1 MSETFL
7 VACAQNRAGADM
19 HTSIAQCERLIREA
33 HRRRADI
40 ICLPEFLSCLDMRE
54 RRLEVGILPEEE
66 HPALARFRTLAS
78 ELEVWL
84 LLGSLAIEAKPGRAH
99 NRSYLIDATGA
110 IVARYNKIH
119 MFDVDLEG
127 GQSFRESEVFEPGR
141 DAVLAP
147 TPWGQLGMTVC
158 YDLRFP
164 YLYRA
169 LAKAGASI
177 LTVPAAF
184 TRTTGQAHWHVLLR
198 SRAIE
203 TGSYVVAPCQYGEH
217 GEAATYGH
225 SLIVDPWGTVLAD
238 GGEAE
243 SVIVAEIDPARATQ
257 ARRMIPAL
265 RNGRNVQAP
274 APVTALRA
282 SA

>member
-1 MSETFL
+1 MSDKFL
-7 VACAQNRAGADM
+7 AACVQNRAQADM
-19 HTSIAQCERLIREA
+19 DASIAQCERLVREA
-33 HRRRADI
+33 HRRRADL
-40 ICLPEFLSCLDMRE
+40 ICLPEFFSCLDVRE
-54 RRLEVGILPEEE
+54 RRLDTGILPEDR
-66 HPALARFRTLAS
+66 HPALARFRALAG
-78 ELEVWL
+78 ELHVWL
-84 LLGSLAIEAKPGRAH
+84 LLGSLAVEAGPGCAH
-99 NRSYLIDATGA
+99 NRSYLIDGA
-110 IVARYNKIH
+110 GGIVARYDKIH

-127 GQSFRESEVFEPGR
+127 GQRFRESEIFEPGR

-164 YLYRA
+164 GLYRT
-169 LAKAGASI
+169 LAKAGASF
-177 LTVPAAF
+177 LAVPAAF

-203 TGSYVVAPCQYGEH
+203 TGSYVVAPCQYGDH
-217 GEAATYGH
+217 GEAATFGH

-243 SVIVAEIDPARATQ
+243 GVVVAEMDPARV
-257 ARRMIPAL
+257 ARARGMIPAL
-265 RNGRNVQAP
+265 RHGRAVRPP
-274 APVTALRA
+274 APVAALRA